1 MRLLLDTHVLI
12 WWLEGG
18 KNIAPK
24 VRSRIAHPDNDIFIS
39 AASAWEIAIKKTSG
53 KLKTPDDLE
62 KQLKHHAFTPL
73 PIEIS
78 HALQAGALPLHHR
91 DPFDRMLV
99 AQCQIEDLSLV
110 THDKKLSMYDVP
122 IIDV

>member
-18 KNIAPK
+18 KNITPK
-24 VRSRIAHPDNDIFIS
+24 VQDQISRPNNDVFIS
-39 AASAWEIAIKKTSG
+39 AASAWEIAIKKNSG

-62 KQLKHHAFTPL
+62 EQIKRHAFTPL
-73 PIEIS
+73 PIELS
-78 HALQAGALPLHHR
+78 HALRAGALPLHHR

-110 THDKKLSMYDVP
+110 THDTKLSMYDVL
-122 IIDV
+122 VLGV